1 MGERGYASETGGF
14 SAERLARLD
23 RVLGSYVDTGQVAG
37 VEARL
42 FRRDV
47 PAHVVSLGHRDEAA
61 GTALGHDTIFRIASM
76 TKPITSVA
84 ALILLEENLIR
95 LDDPIERWIPEL
107 ANRRVLRRI
116 DGPLDDT
123 VPAER
128 PITVLDLLT
137 HRAGLASAALNTEG
151 PLGAALQEL
160 SPGLGIRHS
169 GGVDDF
175 LARFGELP
183 LVHQPGTLM
192 NYGFS
197 TDVLGFLIGRV
208 SGQGFPDFV
217 EERICAPLRLK
228 DTGFWVPPAKLER
241 LAVCD
246 AYDPATGRRT
256 VTDHPRQ
263 SNWAAPPA
271 VPSGAGGMVSTGID
285 YERFGRMLMG
295 MGKVPGEKGPRIL
308 SRKSVELMIADRM
321 PAAVRA
327 QRFFGF
333 DFWSEKGFGLGVW
346 VRDRTGVQAGLGSP
360 GSYGWG
366 GAFGTWWFNDPAED
380 LTAVLMI
387 QTFFPDPTP
396 AIHRD
401 FRTAV
406 YQAIDD

>member
-1 MGERGYASETGGF
+1 MGDRDAGSERGGF
-14 SAERLARLD
+14 CRERLARLD
-23 RVLGSYVDTGQVAG
+23 RMLASYVETGQVAG

-42 FRRDV
+42 FRRGV
-47 PAHVVSLGHRDEAA
+47 PAHVTSIGHRDQAA
-61 GTALGHDTIFRIASM
+61 GIALDHDTIFRIASM

-84 ALILLEENLIR
+84 ALILLEENLLR

-107 ANRRVLRRI
+107 ANRRVIRRI
-116 DGPLDDT
+116 DGPLDDS
-123 VPAER
+123 VPAAR

-151 PLGAALQEL
+151 PLGAALQRL

-183 LVHQPGTLM
+183 LVCQPGTLM

-208 SGQGFPDFV
+208 AGQSFPDFV
-217 EERICAPLRLK
+217 EGRICAPLRLR
-228 DTGFWVPPAKLER
+228 DTGFWVPAAKLPR

-256 VTDHPRQ
+256 VTDHPQR

-285 YERFGRMLMG
+285 FERFGRMLLG
-295 MGKVPGEKGPRIL
+295 MGKLDGTRIL

-321 PAAVRA
+321 PPEVRA

-346 VRDRTGVQAGLGSP
+346 VRDRTGVQTGLGSP

-396 AIHRD
+396 MIHRD
-401 FRTAV
+401 FRNAV